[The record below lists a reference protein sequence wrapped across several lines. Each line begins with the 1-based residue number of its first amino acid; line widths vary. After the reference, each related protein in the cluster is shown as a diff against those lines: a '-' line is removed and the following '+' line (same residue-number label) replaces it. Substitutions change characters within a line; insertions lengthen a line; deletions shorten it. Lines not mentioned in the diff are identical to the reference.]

1 MGSCKGCSETEQGIK
16 NPTEQFSGQLLEKSI
31 SLQSLQGKI
40 CSSASDVCV
49 LGAEQS
55 SWTSPSDKAVWKGVK
70 FPT

>member
-55 SWTSPSDKAVWKGVK
+55 S
-70 FPT
+70 